1 MFPFKREGED
11 PARMFAG
18 EGDPFRTNRRFKLLS
33 AGSAATRLSTAFD
46 SVTLYG
52 RDPGESPDVYGKVG
66 TSGVSIATLEDMKA
80 LYDGFD
86 LDAPTTSV
94 SMTIN
99 GPAPTILAFF
109 LNTAIDQ
116 AVTAFVP
123 SKAGSSREPRRR
135 RCAPGSGDV
144 RGTVQADILKEDQG
158 QNTCIFSTEFSLRMM
173 ADIQEWFIANQVR
186 NFYSVS
192 ISGYH
197 IAEAGA
203 NPISQLAF
211 TLANGFTYVEAY
223 LARGMAIDDFA
234 PNLSFFF
241 SNGMD
246 PEYTVIGRVA
256 RRIWAVAM
264 RDGTARTSDRRSSS
278 TTCRPRAGRCTP
290 RRWRSTTSA
299 PRCRRCAR
307 STTTQQP
314 AHQRL
319 RRGGH
324 HADARSRCAGRWP
337 SS

>member
-1 MFPFKREGED
+1 M
-11 PARMFAG
+11 
-18 EGDPFRTNRRFKLLS
+18 
-33 AGSAATRLSTAFD
+33 
-46 SVTLYG
+46 
-52 RDPGESPDVYGKVG
+52 YGKVG
-66 TSGVSIATLEDMKA
+66 TSGVSIATLDDMKA

-86 LDAPTTSV
+86 LASPTTSV

-116 AVTAFVP
+116 AVAA
-123 SKAGSSREPRRR
+123 SAEHGREPTRRGGGAAGR
-135 RCAPGSGDV
+135 VLATV

-223 LARGMAIDDFA
+223 LARGMKIDDFA

-264 RDGTARTSDRRSSS
+264 RDRYGANERSQKLKYHVQTSGPVAARPGDGVQRH
-278 TTCRPRAGRCTP
+278 PHHAAGAVRDL
-290 RRWRSTTSA
+290 RQL
-299 PRCRRCAR
+299 
-307 STTTQQP
+307 QQP

-319 RRGGH
+319 RRGRH
-324 HADARSRCAGRWP
+324 HPVARSRCAARWR